1 VNDVIIYAVNDGA
14 VMHAWAKD
22 QGLQDSDYFHF
33 LGDAGSELTNAL
45 RMALDTPDAMA
56 KLGNPRCKRFAMLI
70 DDGIIKKINLGP
82 PDEVSFAEQ
91 MLKDLE

>member
-1 VNDVIIYAVNDGA
+1 VSDVIIYAVHDGA

-22 QGLQDSDYFHF
+22 QGLADSDFIHF

-45 RMALDTPDAMA
+45 RMVLDDPGAMA
-56 KLGNPRCKRFAMLI
+56 VLGNPRCKRFSMLI
-70 DDGIIKKINLGP
+70 EDGVIKKVNLGP